1 VFDGG
6 VKAFAKPS
14 TRDVLFCD
22 GALAAPNDGVTGPV
36 AATLGAGFN
45 RSVLTATGDQPV
57 RDAGSYYQGSAT
69 NHYSRIMHENT
80 VDGKAYGFA
89 FDDVCEHASYIED
102 ASPTSMT
109 LTLTPF

>member
-1 VFDGG
+1 
-6 VKAFAKPS
+6 
-14 TRDVLFCD
+14 
-22 GALAAPNDGVTGPV
+22 VTGPV

-45 RSVLTATGDQPV
+45 RGVLTDTGAQPV
-57 RDAGSYYQGSAT
+57 ADAGTYYKRDLA

-102 ASPTSMT
+102 PNPSSMT